1 MFNLI
6 INSSKVAAV
15 LSAIISGFVAYFIS
29 LKYIVIIGS
38 ILTFT
43 GACLSII
50 SMSYAMSLIGQF
62 VIGTGL
68 GAVVVGGLM
77 YVREMSNDKYRN
89 VMLTVF
95 GVLYSLGR
103 VFGVVFEISA
113 NESSS
118 KMSDGFL
125 NTWRSVC

>member
-1 MFNLI
+1 
-6 INSSKVAAV
+6 
-15 LSAIISGFVAYFIS
+15 
-29 LKYIVIIGS
+29 
-38 ILTFT
+38 
-43 GACLSII
+43 
-50 SMSYAMSLIGQF
+50 MSYAMSLIGQF
-62 VIGTGL
+62 MIGTGL
-68 GAVVVGGLM
+68 GAAVVGGLM

-113 NESSS
+113 NELSS